1 MFPWLRQRAPKPEK
15 WCNTKELIAKRIV
28 TYMLKGCIKNYSV
41 VIYNK
46 VLLMIHNYIYVLRLL
61 LNKVDRYLK
70 KAKINAKIIEP
81 KMSKFQGTQ
90 LVQFS

>member
-46 VLLMIHNYIYVLRLL
+46 VLLMIHNYRSGCIKCPGSYKLL
-61 LNKVDRYLK
+61 
-70 KAKINAKIIEP
+70 E
-81 KMSKFQGTQ
+81 F
-90 LVQFS
+90 F